1 IAREESSSTSSGS
14 KVFGSERKQKRNS
27 PPLWEKAELVRARET
42 RAKQKRN
49 RKSARRPVVFL
60 FMRSPPRSTRASGMT
75 SSQQSAAVTAP
86 AATALRGTRSTLPVR
101 AEDFPMK
108 AAVRQRPIRG
118 CPDSPRS
125 G

>member
-14 KVFGSERKQKRNS
+14 KVFGSERRQKRSS

-49 RKSARRPVVFL
+49 RKNARRPAID
-60 FMRSPPRSTRASGMT
+60 MRSPPHKTRASGMT
-75 SSQQSAAVTAP
+75 SSQQSAAATAP
-86 AATALRGTRSTLPVR
+86 AATVLRGTKSSLQVR
-101 AEDFPMK
+101 EEDFPRK
-108 AAVRQRPIRG
+108 AAVRQRPSRG
-118 CPDSPRS
+118 CPASLRS